1 MAFGLTTAATDPQ
14 SGAGGAVAIIVGE
27 TLVGFGRDGR
37 PQARLAENWT
47 VSADGRTVRIG
58 LRQGS
63 LFHDGTPV
71 TAAAVRD
78 LLKRPLAQNLGPA
91 YDDIEDIRAPS
102 DTDVEFVLKRRSRFV
117 FEALGDVAIQRADPS
132 GGASIGTG
140 PFKVTRLTAEGAEMV
155 ANERYYGGKPAID
168 RILIKPY
175 GSVRAAWADMLRG
188 QVDMLYEV
196 GTDAIDVLQPSTAVK
211 LITHQ
216 RNYVYGVILNVQRS
230 SLRDREFRQALNA
243 AIDRQAL
250 VSDIL
255 KGHGTPAVS
264 AVWTGHLAYDPT
276 APKFEYQPKTV
287 DGRNHQF
294 TCLVSDAS
302 QERLALAVQKQ
313 LHAVGVDMKLDMV
326 PLETVAERL
335 VAGDFDA
342 ALADLQVGPSLV
354 QQYRFWH
361 PGTRRNWGHF
371 DSAPVNKAFDEI
383 RDSATDEEY
392 RHGVAAFQRAIFDDP
407 PAIFLAWS
415 ERARA
420 ISTRFDVPVEPGRD
434 ILGTLRLWRPLNMP
448 QVASRN

>member
-1 MAFGLTTAATDPQ
+1 MAFGLTTASTDPQ
-14 SGAGGAVAIIVGE
+14 SGAGGAVAIVVGE
-27 TLVGFGRDGR
+27 TLITFGKDGR

-47 VSADGRTVRIG
+47 VSADGRTVKIA
-58 LRQGS
+58 LRRGA
-63 LFHDGTPV
+63 LFHDGSPV
-71 TAAAVRD
+71 TATAVSD
-78 LLKRPLAQNLGPA
+78 LLKRPLSQNLGPA
-91 YDDIEDIRAPS
+91 YDDIEDIRASS
-102 DTDVEFVLKRRSRFV
+102 DIDVEFVLKRRSPFV
-117 FEALGDVAIQRADPS
+117 LEALHDVAIRREELP
-132 GGASIGTG
+132 GGASNGTG
-140 PFKVTRLTAEGAEMV
+140 PFKVTRLTAEGAEIV

-175 GSVRAAWADMLRG
+175 ESVRAAWADMLRG

-216 RNYVYGVILNVQRS
+216 RNYVYGIILNVQRS

-264 AVWTGHLAYDPT
+264 AMWTGHWAYDPT
-276 APKFEYQPKTV
+276 APKFDYQPKTI

-326 PLETVAERL
+326 PLKELTQRL
-335 VAGDFDA
+335 AAGDFDA
-342 ALADLQVGPSLV
+342 VLADLQVGPSLV

-361 PGTRRNWGHF
+361 PGNTRNWGRF
-371 DSAPVNKAFDEI
+371 DSAPVNTAFDEI

-420 ISTRFDVPVEPGRD
+420 ISTRFDVPAEPGRD
-434 ILGTLRLWRPLNMP
+434 ILGTVRLWRPLSMP
-448 QVASRN
+448 QIARRN